1 MKTQKST
8 GEEKRKKKAISF
20 IIVLLLVSQASATT
34 VWIDNVVV
42 IPEEPL
48 DIEIITFDIA
58 GRASS
63 GGSHVEYDQF
73 TQNGTSLQLDLYVDM
88 GDTAVISDWTYSK
101 DISPLSAETYT
112 LKVQAFDYQL
122 GTLQDTYTV
131 DFTVV
136 PEPATFV
143 LFGLGLLIVR
153 PLSRRKGQGLN
164 V

>member
-1 MKTQKST
+1 M
-8 GEEKRKKKAISF
+8 KRKIVKVIALT
-20 IIVLLLVSQASATT
+20 IIMCFSTSAATS
-34 VWIDNVVV
+34 VWIDSVDV
-42 IPEEPL
+42 IPEQPL
-48 DIEIITFDIA
+48 ETDIITFDIL

-63 GGSHVEYDQF
+63 WPSEVEYDQF
-73 TQNGTSLQLDLYVDM
+73 TQNGTLLQLDLYVDM
-88 GDTAVISDWTYSK
+88 GIITMISNWTHSK

-112 LKVQAFDYQL
+112 LEVRAFDYQL